1 MWSMQHSYQN
11 WLCFR
16 QTNVDK
22 NTFNIKPK
30 KIKPKKMNHTSV
42 KECLL
47 EQRRRVSIFKIYFML
62 SLPSPGRL
70 LRKNCAFNVALK
82 HTS

>member
-1 MWSMQHSYQN
+1 MS
-11 WLCFR
+11 
-16 QTNVDK
+16 
-22 NTFNIKPK
+22 IKIPSILNLK

-62 SLPSPGRL
+62 SLLSPGRL